1 MGLFYAA
8 FMFIGVSI
16 DALIGFLGS
25 GGREMFFSGGWIDA
39 LIGVMIGGVI
49 SMGLGLINHAILLLK
64 K

>member
-1 MGLFYAA
+1 
-8 FMFIGVSI
+8 MFIGVSI
-16 DALIGFLGS
+16 GALIGFLGS

-49 SMGLGLINHAILLLK
+49 SMGLGLINHVILLLK